1 MVLWALLLF
10 ESNCKIF
17 LPESVVTV
25 CFRGEEGGL
34 NRFLLCELFH
44 LVYLCMS
51 LGLSMNVVFKVYF
64 FDCKGFFLFFV
75 CVVGSFFFWRIYSSL
90 YVFDPFCLAYCHFF
104 HTNCLFVR
112 I

>member
-34 NRFLLCELFH
+34 NRFLLCE
-44 LVYLCMS
+44 CT
-51 LGLSMNVVFKVYF
+51 LGEREKEE
-64 FDCKGFFLFFV
+64 G
-75 CVVGSFFFWRIYSSL
+75 
-90 YVFDPFCLAYCHFF
+90 
-104 HTNCLFVR
+104 
-112 I
+112 